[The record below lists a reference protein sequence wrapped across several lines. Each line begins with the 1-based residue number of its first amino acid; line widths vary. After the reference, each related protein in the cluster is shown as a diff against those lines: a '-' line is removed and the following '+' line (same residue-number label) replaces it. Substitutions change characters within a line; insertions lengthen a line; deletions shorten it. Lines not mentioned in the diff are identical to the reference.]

1 MSKRDEAKLYITRNI
16 ADGTTT
22 SLWYGPRID
31 GYSVVDKL
39 GNFLLN
45 SASKHWAVSLW
56 YGPWIDGYSVIDKLD
71 NFHVNSAYKH

>member
-45 SASKHWAVSLW
+45 SASKHWTVSPMVW
-56 YGPWIDGYSVIDKLD
+56 PLD
-71 NFHVNSAYKH
+71 WWLQCYR